1 MLISRLNRPK
11 LLVIYEIWT
20 VLFCAVRLNRNTKWL
35 GGCGNAEPVQTP
47 LSIEEIQW
55 SELGSLT
62 DDPIVITPLQRG
74 DVVYDLHGFQHS

>member
-1 MLISRLNRPK
+1 MAR
-11 LLVIYEIWT
+11 
-20 VLFCAVRLNRNTKWL
+20 
-35 GGCGNAEPVQTP
+35 GCGNAEPVQTP